1 MKPLRDLLPNP
12 NDGSRAIP
20 PISSS
25 AEEDGTAA
33 CRLCGTATAL
43 CGGLGFI
50 RVDVPVEHPDFGKP
64 IRCPNYQPSDDVQ
77 RVEKL
82 RALSNLDN
90 YAHCRFETFN
100 INPPGL
106 SGAHIR
112 SLQHA
117 ANSAYHYAHDM
128 TGWLMLYGGYGCGKT
143 HLAAAIGHERIARG
157 DLVLF
162 VTVPDLLD
170 HLRSTYGPSSEVG
183 YDELFNRMR
192 EAPLLILDDLGA
204 ENPSPWAREKLYQLL
219 NHRYSL
225 RLPTIITT
233 NVEVDL
239 LDPRLRSRLMDT
251 YLVRQI
257 TIDAPDFRN
266 ASASLRDPV
275 SDLTLYADM
284 RFDNF
289 DLRTNVSAEEMR
301 SLSEN
306 LEVARQYAAQPSRWL
321 VWMGTYHGCGK
332 THLAAAIGNAA
343 AENGTQVV
351 FLTVP
356 DLLDKLRR
364 SYGSASSPGYTPYD
378 RLFNI
383 VRDAELL
390 ILDDLG
396 AQNETNWG
404 REKLFQILNHRY
416 VTVRPTVITT
426 GVKKLGELDYRIVT
440 WLIDQRRCIIR
451 QINAR
456 DYAGRLYSRGG

>member
-1 MKPLRDLLPNP
+1 M
-12 NDGSRAIP
+12 
-20 PISSS
+20 
-25 AEEDGTAA
+25 
-33 CRLCGTATAL
+33 
-43 CGGLGFI
+43 GLV
-50 RVDVPVEHPDFGKP
+50 RVDVPIDDPRFGKP
-64 IRCPNYQPSDDVQ
+64 VRCPNYQPSDDVQ
-77 RVEKL
+77 RIQKL
-82 RALSNLDN
+82 RALSNLSAFD
-90 YAHCRFETFN
+90 HCRFDTFN
-100 INPPGL
+100 PSPPGL
-106 SGAHIR
+106 SAAHVR

-117 ANSAYHYAHDM
+117 AHSAYNYAHDM
-128 TGWLMLYGGYGCGKT
+128 QGWLLLFGGFGCGKT

-183 YDELFNRMR
+183 YDDLFARLS
-192 EAPLLILDDLGA
+192 ESPLLILDDLGA

-225 RLPTIITT
+225 RLPTVITT

-251 YLVRQI
+251 YLVRHV

-289 DLRTNVSAEEMR
+289 DVRTNVTPDEAR
-301 SLSEN
+301 SLSES
-306 LEVARQYAAQPSRWL
+306 LEAARQYAARPSRWL
-321 VWMGTYHGCGK
+321 VWMGAYHGCGK
-332 THLAAAIGNAA
+332 THLAAAIGNSVV
-343 AENGTQVV
+343 EEGGQVV

-364 SYGSASSPGYTPYD
+364 SYSSASTPGFTPYD
-378 RLFNI
+378 RLFQI

-416 VTVRPTVITT
+416 VTARPTVITT
-426 GVKKLGELDYRIVT
+426 GVKKLNDLDYRIVT
-440 WLIDQRRCIIR
+440 WLIDQRRCVIR

-456 DYAGRLYSRGG
+456 DYAGRLYKRGG